1 MRRRLF
7 RLKSEKEEKVLDGVD
22 GSGKSAY
29 SDEAW
34 EPLELLYEPPLLE
47 VTQSQGS
54 FCTIRTR
61 FAAAL
66 QPDALFDLL
75 ADPNNRSVFKGIKI
89 SFVLA
94 KQGGMTRKFT
104 GLWKIEPMKASE
116 AETMEALHTDTGVVK
131 TSQTGSGRGTAA
143 DDPIVGSWVTFE
155 QETDPTIKPPWPLS
169 NYIRGIAEKVVRD
182 MVADLQRE
190 CQRISELPKT
200 SSSSTSEIPTATP
213 ETDVT
218 PKVDTDGHDLKGSTT
233 V

>member
-1 MRRRLF
+1 M
-7 RLKSEKEEKVLDGVD
+7 
-22 GSGKSAY
+22 
-29 SDEAW
+29 
-34 EPLELLYEPPLLE
+34 
-47 VTQSQGS
+47 
-54 FCTIRTR
+54 
-61 FAAAL
+61 
-66 QPDALFDLL
+66 
-75 ADPNNRSVFKGIKI
+75 
-89 SFVLA
+89 
-94 KQGGMTRKFT
+94 MRKFT
-104 GLWKIEPMKASE
+104 GLWKVEPMKASE

-131 TSQTGSGRGTAA
+131 TSQTGSGGGAA
-143 DDPIVGSWVTFE
+143 DADPIVGSWVTFE

-218 PKVDTDGHDLKGSTT
+218 PKVDTDGHDLKGSET